1 MLARTF
7 GNLEKTRDNC
17 FNDYY
22 CNIETKSI
30 QMSWMANEVMY
41 KSRSQ
46 CRLSVGNGGIG
57 ITLDSL
63 PRVQHR

>member
-41 KSRSQ
+41 KNTRSQ
-46 CRLSVGNGGIG
+46 WIPYCQLGMGV
-57 ITLDSL
+57 LA
-63 PRVQHR
+63 

>member
-41 KSRSQ
+41 QSRTRSQ
-46 CRLSVGNGGIG
+46 CIDCQLGMGV
-57 ITLDSL
+57 LA
-63 PRVQHR
+63 